1 MERDKVFL
9 DIIQEIELGRSLKNI
24 LDNESSLIDR
34 STFYR
39 WLNDNPERI
48 ELYKRATEIRADN
61 IFDDMLELAD
71 DGSKDYYYDVNGNRQ
86 QSMVA
91 VNRSRLQ
98 LDTRKWVLGRMNP
111 KKYSEKLD
119 ITSGGDK
126 LKVVPIIGMQIINQ
140 EEEKIAE

>member
-9 DIIQEIELGRSLKNI
+9 DIIQQIELGRSLKNI
-24 LDNESSLIDR
+24 LDDESSLIDR

-61 IFDDMLELAD
+61 IFDDMLDLAD
-71 DGSKDYYYDVNGNRQ
+71 DGTKDYYYDVNGNRQ

-140 EEEKIAE
+140 EEEEVAE

>member
-9 DIIQEIELGRSLKNI
+9 DIIQQIELGRSLKNI
-24 LDNESSLIDR
+24 LDDDTYPITR
-34 STFYR
+34 STFYN
-39 WLNDNPERI
+39 WLNENPERI
-48 ELYKRATEIRADN
+48 ELYKKATELRADG

-71 DGSKDYYYDVNGNRQ
+71 DGTKDYYYDINGNRQ

-126 LKVVPIIGMQIINQ
+126 LKIVPIVGMQIINQ
-140 EEEKIAE
+140 EEDTVE

>member
-9 DIIQEIELGRSLKNI
+9 DIIQQIELGRSVKNI
-24 LDNESSLIDR
+24 LDDPAYPSRAS
-34 STFYR
+34 FYS

-48 ELYKRATEIRADN
+48 ELYKKATEIRADG

-71 DGSKDYYYDVNGNRQ
+71 DGTKDYYYDVNGNRQ

-126 LKVVPIIGMQIINQ
+126 LKIVPIVGMQIINQ
-140 EEEKIAE
+140 EDEVVE

>member
-9 DIIQEIELGRSLKNI
+9 DIIQQIELGRSIKNI
-24 LDNESSLIDR
+24 LDDDTYPITR
-34 STFYR
+34 STFYN
-39 WLNDNPERI
+39 WLNENPERI
-48 ELYKRATEIRADN
+48 ELYKRATEIRADG
-61 IFDDMLELAD
+61 IFDDMLEISD
-71 DGSKDYYYDVNGNRQ
+71 DGTKDYYYDVNGNRQ

-126 LKVVPIIGMQIINQ
+126 LKIVPIVGMQIINQ
-140 EEEKIAE
+140 EDEVVE

>member
-9 DIIQEIELGRSLKNI
+9 DIIQQIELGRSLKNI
-24 LDNESSLIDR
+24 LDDDTYPISR
-34 STFYR
+34 ATFYN
-39 WLNDNPERI
+39 WLNENPERI
-48 ELYKRATEIRADN
+48 ELYKKATEIRADG
-61 IFDDMLELAD
+61 IFDDMLEISD
-71 DGSKDYYYDVNGNRQ
+71 DRSKDTFLDAQGNRQ

-126 LKVVPIIGMQIINQ
+126 LKIVPIVGMQIINQ
-140 EEEKIAE
+140 EDEVVE

>member
-9 DIIQEIELGRSLKNI
+9 DIIQQIELGRSIKNI
-24 LDNESSLIDR
+24 LDDDTYPITR
-34 STFYR
+34 STFYN
-39 WLNDNPERI
+39 WLNENPERI
-48 ELYKRATEIRADN
+48 ELYKKATEIRADG
-61 IFDDMLELAD
+61 IFDDMLEISD
-71 DGSKDYYYDVNGNRQ
+71 DGTKDYYYDVNVNRQ

-126 LKVVPIIGMQIINQ
+126 LKIVPIVGMQIINQ
-140 EEEKIAE
+140 EDEVVE

>member
-1 MERDKVFL
+1 MEKDKVFL
-9 DIIQEIELGRSLKNI
+9 DIIQQIELGRSLKNI
-24 LDNESSLIDR
+24 LDDESSLIDR

-140 EEEKIAE
+140 EEDVVE

>member
-9 DIIQEIELGRSLKNI
+9 DIIQQIELGRSIKNI
-24 LDNESSLIDR
+24 LDDDTYPISR
-34 STFYR
+34 STFYS
-39 WLNDNPERI
+39 WLNENPDRI
-48 ELYKRATEIRADN
+48 ELYKKATEIRADG
-61 IFDDMLELAD
+61 IFDDMLEISD
-71 DGSKDYYYDVNGNRQ
+71 DRSKDYYYDVNGNRQ

-140 EEEKIAE
+140 EEEEVAE

>member
-9 DIIQEIELGRSLKNI
+9 DIIQQIELGRSVKNI
-24 LDNESSLIDR
+24 LDDDTYPIDR
-34 STFYR
+34 STFYN

-61 IFDDMLELAD
+61 IFDDMLDLAD
-71 DGSKDYYYDVNGNRQ
+71 DGTKDYYYDVNGNRQ

-126 LKVVPIIGMQIINQ
+126 LKIVPIVGMQIINQ
-140 EEEKIAE
+140 EDEVVE

>member
-1 MERDKVFL
+1 MDKDKVFL
-9 DIIQEIELGRSLKNI
+9 DIIQQIELGRSVSNI
-24 LDNESSLIDR
+24 LLDSNLPSR
-34 STFYR
+34 ATFYS

-48 ELYKRATEIRADN
+48 ELYKKATEIRADN
-61 IFDDMLELAD
+61 IFDDMLEISD
-71 DGSKDYYYDVNGNRQ
+71 DASKDYFYDVNGNRQ
-86 QSMVA
+86 QSMTA

-126 LKVVPIIGMQIINQ
+126 LKIVPIIGMQIINQ
-140 EEEKIAE
+140 EEEIVE

>member
-9 DIIQEIELGRSLKNI
+9 DIIQQIELGRSLKNI
-24 LDNESSLIDR
+24 LDDDTYPISR
-34 STFYR
+34 ATFYN
-39 WLNDNPERI
+39 WLNENPERI

-71 DGSKDYYYDVNGNRQ
+71 DGTKDYYYDVNGNRQ

-126 LKVVPIIGMQIINQ
+126 LKIVPIVGMQIINQ
-140 EEEKIAE
+140 EDEVVE

>member
-24 LDNESSLIDR
+24 LDDESSLIDR

-61 IFDDMLELAD
+61 IFDDMLDLAD

-140 EEEKIAE
+140 EEEEVAE

>member
-9 DIIQEIELGRSLKNI
+9 DIIQQIELGRSIKNI
-24 LDNESSLIDR
+24 LDGDDFPITR
-34 STFYR
+34 STFYN
-39 WLNDNPERI
+39 WLNENPDRI
-48 ELYKRATEIRADN
+48 ELYKKATEIRADG
-61 IFDDMLELAD
+61 IFDDMLEISD
-71 DGSKDYYYDVNGNRQ
+71 DGTKDYYYDVNGNRQ

-98 LDTRKWVLGRMNP
+98 LDTRKWVLGRINP

-126 LKVVPIIGMQIINQ
+126 LKIVPIIGMQIINQ
-140 EEEKIAE
+140 EQEVAE

>member
-9 DIIQEIELGRSLKNI
+9 DIIQQIELGRSLKNI
-24 LDNESSLIDR
+24 LDDESSLIDR

-140 EEEKIAE
+140 EEEEVAE

>member
-1 MERDKVFL
+1 MDKDKVFL
-9 DIIQEIELGRSLKNI
+9 DIIQQIELGRSVSNI
-24 LDNESSLIDR
+24 LLDSNLPSR
-34 STFYR
+34 ATFYS

-48 ELYKRATEIRADN
+48 ELYKKATEIRADN
-61 IFDDMLELAD
+61 IFDDMLEISD
-71 DGSKDYYYDVNGNRQ
+71 DASKDYFYDVNGNRQ
-86 QSMVA
+86 QSMTA

-126 LKVVPIIGMQIINQ
+126 LKIVPIIGMQIINQ
-140 EEEKIAE
+140 EEEVVE

>member
-1 MERDKVFL
+1 MKRDKVFL
-9 DIIQEIELGRSLKNI
+9 DIIQQIELGRSIKNI
-24 LDNESSLIDR
+24 LDGDDYPITR
-34 STFYR
+34 STFYN
-39 WLNDNPERI
+39 WLNENPDRI
-48 ELYKRATEIRADN
+48 ELYKKATEIRADG
-61 IFDDMLELAD
+61 IFDDMLEISD
-71 DGSKDYYYDVNGNRQ
+71 DRSKDYYLDVNGNRQ

-140 EEEKIAE
+140 EEEEVAE

>member
-9 DIIQEIELGRSLKNI
+9 DIIQEIELGRSLKSI
-24 LDNESSLIDR
+24 LDDESSPINR

-48 ELYKRATEIRADN
+48 ELYKRATEIRADD

-140 EEEKIAE
+140 EEEEVAE

>member
-9 DIIQEIELGRSLKNI
+9 DIIQQIELGRSLKNI
-24 LDNESSLIDR
+24 LDDESSLIDR

-126 LKVVPIIGMQIINQ
+126 LKIVPIIGMQIINQ
-140 EEEKIAE
+140 EEEEVAE

>member
-9 DIIQEIELGRSLKNI
+9 DIIQQIELGRSIKNI
-24 LDNESSLIDR
+24 LDGDDYPITR
-34 STFYR
+34 STFYN

-71 DGSKDYYYDVNGNRQ
+71 DGSKDYYYDVNGNGQ

-140 EEEKIAE
+140 EEDVVE

>member
-9 DIIQEIELGRSLKNI
+9 DIIQQIELGRSIKNI
-24 LDNESSLIDR
+24 LDDDAYPISR
-34 STFYR
+34 TTFYN
-39 WLNDNPERI
+39 WLNENPDRI
-48 ELYKRATEIRADN
+48 ELYKKATEIRADG
-61 IFDDMLELAD
+61 IFDDMLEISD
-71 DGSKDYYYDVNGNRQ
+71 DNTKDYYYDVNGNRQ

-111 KKYSEKLD
+111 KKDSEKLD

-126 LKVVPIIGMQIINQ
+126 LKIVPIIGMQIINQ
-140 EEEKIAE
+140 EDEVVE